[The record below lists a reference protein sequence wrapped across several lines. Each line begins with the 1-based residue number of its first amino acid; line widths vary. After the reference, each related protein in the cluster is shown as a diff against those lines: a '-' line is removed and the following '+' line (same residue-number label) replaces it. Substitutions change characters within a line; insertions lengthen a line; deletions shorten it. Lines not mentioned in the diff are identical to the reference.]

1 MSTFTKAEREG
12 LEDIFITL
20 SERKRFLDRVKS
32 SRKEMFKVWKQLF
45 KSSKKDS
52 KINSHLSI

>member
-12 LEDIFITL
+12 LEEIFITL

-32 SRKEMFKVWKQLF
+32 SRKEMFKILKHLF
-45 KSSKKDS
+45 KSSKKNS
-52 KINSHLSI
+52 KFNSHLSV